1 MFCFKGDGEGRKRK
15 MTLIIFQL
23 NRKKKKEIHNSQNR
37 NFVIVQT
44 CYNKWVI
51 RKKKKKKIKIFF
63 LNKQIRSLQSQV
75 NTSSHYSKDQRKT
88 TFSFQ
93 IQVLSLCIP
102 ICCTL
107 LESVSPSPHMLSN
120 MKQRGRKGPE
130 MRSPKSTK
138 IWGIH
143 FS

>member
-1 MFCFKGDGEGRKRK
+1 MFCFKGDGEGRKRE

-23 NRKKKKEIHNSQNR
+23 NGKKDIHNSQNR

-51 RKKKKKKIKIFF
+51 KKKKKKNIKIFF
-63 LNKQIRSLQSQV
+63 LNKQICSLQSQV

-107 LESVSPSPHMLSN
+107 LESVSPSPHREAAN
-120 MKQRGRKGPE
+120 TKQRGEKGPE
-130 MRSPKSTK
+130 MHSPKSTK